1 MPGLG
6 YALVVGLPGTF
17 TAVAWSLVLGLAGK
31 PGSLVSAMLSALG
44 ARPLAWLGVVVS
56 LAAQL
61 YVALIFTVLVI
72 RSASHHLAGVH
83 GAGTWIAW
91 PVAFLVALVPPLV
104 GVLDWGR
111 DPGKA
116 VQHRA
121 IKITA
126 PLSALGFFL
135 FLIRPDLMRLAW
147 NWVPTI

>member
-31 PGSLVSAMLSALG
+31 PGGLLSAALTALG
-44 ARPLAWLGVVVS
+44 ARPLAWFGLVVS

-83 GAGTWIAW
+83 GAGKWIAW
-91 PVAFLVALVPPLV
+91 PVAFVVASVPPLV

-126 PLSALGFFL
+126 PLTALGFFL
-135 FLIRPDLMRLAW
+135 FLVRPDLMRLAW
-147 NWVPTI
+147 DWVPTI